1 MEKKRL
7 LCLGCKYVFLQKK
20 VDKVDKVDKLDKVD
34 KVDKVEGQG
43 GKNF

>member
-34 KVDKVEGQG
+34 KVEGQG

>member
-7 LCLGCKYVFLQKK
+7 LCLGCKYVFSQKK